1 MVHDRSADCSG
12 SETWTKWKSASVA
25 KQLKSFFRGGLGLV
39 QCNGVY
45 PQTHDGDTG
54 DLDDEG
60 LDVDNDVE
68 DEGNS
73 DYGLDTCHSFVQD
86 PGAH

>member
-1 MVHDRSADCSG
+1 M
-12 SETWTKWKSASVA
+12 ESVD
-25 KQLKSFFRGGLGLV
+25 
-39 QCNGVY
+39 

-60 LDVDNDVE
+60 VYVDDDVK

-73 DYGLDTCHSFVQD
+73 DDGLDTYNSFVQD